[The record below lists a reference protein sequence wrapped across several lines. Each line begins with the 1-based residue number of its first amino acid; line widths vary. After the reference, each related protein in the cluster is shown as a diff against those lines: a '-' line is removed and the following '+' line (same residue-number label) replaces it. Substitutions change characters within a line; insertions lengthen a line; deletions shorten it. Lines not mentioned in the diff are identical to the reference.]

1 MATNCCVMPIPSV
14 SPSGVTVT
22 DTILGAV
29 TVSVV
34 DCETPAKLAEI
45 FVVPAATPVA
55 SPVVSIIATADEE
68 ELQDTRLVIS
78 ALLPSL

>member
-1 MATNCCVMPIPSV
+1 MPIPSV
-14 SPSGVTVT
+14 SPSGVTVI

-45 FVVPAATPVA
+45 FVVPAAIPVA
-55 SPVVSIIATADEE
+55 SPVVSMIATPGEE
-68 ELQDTRLVIS
+68 ELHETRPLMS